1 MYNIYMLGEIFTIL
15 IFLMVIYC
23 LFISP
28 MFLYSKVNRSKYE
41 VDYETY
47 KVPLKIDKLD
57 DTIGYRF

>member
-47 KVPLKIDKLD
+47 KVPLKIDDLD
-57 DTIGYRF
+57 STKGYRF